1 MHLLV
6 FWCSLQ
12 LTVQF
17 CRTCSS
23 KQARKDRTSK
33 WMYVCAVVFLST
45 EEVWFDPIACGRCEL
60 RFELAR
66 IVGIMIYEFHLV
78 GYNSVAL
85 VNSCLFVQF
94 FSCLKKSFYLIK
106 WRWKGKFT
114 CRPHGWFV
122 ETCSL
127 PLNISSSYLGQPETM
142 WKCAFRIRSE
152 YNSECWSCTWWVF
165 CLTARFSH

>member
-1 MHLLV
+1 M
-6 FWCSLQ
+6 
-12 LTVQF
+12 
-17 CRTCSS
+17 
-23 KQARKDRTSK
+23 
-33 WMYVCAVVFLST
+33 
-45 EEVWFDPIACGRCEL
+45 ACDRCEL

-106 WRWKGKFT
+106 WHRKGKFT

-127 PLNISSSYLGQPETM
+127 PLNISSSYLGQPETV
-142 WKCAFRIRSE
+142 WNVHFAFDRSFFAFDRSITL
-152 YNSECWSCTWWVF
+152 NVDHALGGCFASQPGSVTKLKVGSANLFLWFVLF
-165 CLTARFSH
+165 LHIFD